1 MTTKKLTD
9 YLEWSTFMQD
19 IKKAEQSELS
29 QARVWFKKETEFQE
43 TPIGKIPN
51 EWQVCRLS
59 QLSTEMYYGVTAKA
73 VEHYTGKRFLRTTD
87 IKDYKVEWNS
97 LPYCEVTSKSKGDL
111 SRYTLR
117 KGDIIVSRAGT
128 IGMSVY
134 IDRDMPDVVFGSYL
148 IKVRVNNKLIDP
160 KFLHYYFQTEQY
172 WTQVLASSKGSTLKN
187 ISLPILKSLVLPVPP
202 LIEQKVIAEILSTVD
217 LAIDRVRRLVER
229 AERLKKGLMQELL
242 TKGIGHKEY
251 KETSIGKIPK
261 EWQVKKLGSICQI
274 GHGKRPSEVLPE
286 GLYPIYGAGGFS
298 GYTKDYISEGPWT
311 IIIGRVGVGSVG
323 KVYLAS
329 GRIWVNDNAF
339 YVLPSTDEVCTP
351 FIYYALLSRGLERLA
366 MRSAGG
372 YAIITQALLKKIEI
386 PLPPVEE
393 QKRITE
399 ILFTIDEYINKL
411 RKRLELLKNIKR
423 ALMEILLTGKVR
435 VVIEFFSGVTNG

>member
-9 YLEWSTFMQD
+9 Y
-19 IKKAEQSELS
+19 IKQSISVQGTKKEEQPKPA
-29 QARVWFKKETEFQE
+29 QARIQFKKETKFQE
-43 TPIGKIPN
+43 TSIGKIPKDWRL
-51 EWQVCRLS
+51 ERLS
-59 QLSTEMYYGVTAKA
+59 NISSEIRAGGTP
-73 VEHYTGKRFLRTTD
+73 LRSRREYWNGDIPFVKIEDMTNSFKYLLTTSET
-87 IKDYKVEWNS
+87 ITKEGLENSNAWLVPENS
-97 LPYCEVTSKSKGDL
+97 LLLAIYGSLGEVVINK
-111 SRYTLR
+111 
-117 KGDIIVSRAGT
+117 
-128 IGMSVY
+128 
-134 IDRDMPDVVFGSYL
+134 
-148 IKVRVNNKLIDP
+148 IKVTTNQAILAIIPRNP
-160 KFLHYYFQTEQY
+160 KDVEYLYYWFLYYKPIWKKYAKPT
-172 WTQVLASSKGSTLKN
+172 TQPNLTKEIVENALLPYPPSSEREK
-187 ISLPILKSLVLPVPP
+187 
-202 LIEQKVIAEILSTVD
+202 IAEILSTVD
-217 LAIDRVRRLVER
+217 SAIDRVRRLVER
-229 AERLKKGLMQELL
+229 AEKLKKGLMQELL